1 MVCGGGMSCVHC
13 RLTAAL
19 QDGWTALH
27 TACEHGHAAVA
38 ELLIARGADVS
49 ATSKVSRR
57 RGMMLIE

>member
-19 QDGWTALH
+19 QNGRTALH
-27 TACEHGHAAVA
+27 MACEHGHVAVA

-49 ATSKVSRR
+49 ATYSVSWR